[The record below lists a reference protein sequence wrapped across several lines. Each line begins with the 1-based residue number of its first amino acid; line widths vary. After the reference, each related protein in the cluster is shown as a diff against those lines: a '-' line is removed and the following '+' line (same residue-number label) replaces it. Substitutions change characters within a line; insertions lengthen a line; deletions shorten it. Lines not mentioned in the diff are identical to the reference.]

1 MYKSA
6 TLVPAYGRDYKSKK
20 EVLADW
26 DANKDFALV
35 SFNGPAGRY
44 VNKQQLADLKAAG
57 ITHLHFRYR
66 RLEQVAVVEIK

>member
-26 DANKDFALV
+26 ESGKDFRMEGMYGSGYV
-35 SFNGPAGRY
+35 SKDGLPLLKDAGF
-44 VNKQQLADLKAAG
+44 
-57 ITHLHFRYR
+57 THLHFRYR
-66 RLEQVAVVEIK
+66 RLEQVAVVPIK